1 MVFAAASSSTVVLPF
16 HSHASVVL
24 VVGAVATFFW
34 WAFTRLGPT
43 VVAPG
48 EAVVTTRQ
56 KQWIVAG
63 LAWTFVFSSWPIHDI
78 SERYLFLFHMT
89 QHTVFTFVAPAC
101 FLLGSPPWLWR
112 WAMSHRRVAP
122 VVRFLSKPLVALL
135 VFNALI
141 VATHY
146 PPVVEKSL
154 HNEWFHFSVHT
165 VLFAAATFMWIP
177 VINRIE
183 GLPRLKAPTK
193 MVYLF
198 AQSIVPTV
206 PASFLT
212 FSDTPLYKTYG
223 LAPRMIHGLDALGDQ
238 QIAAAIMKI
247 GGGGFLWGIVA
258 YLFSVWHRDTL
269 AGLADDNVLATG
281 EARVAPTAG
290 KARVRPQIAG
300 MTIGGGRVGEVS
312 ESAGVLTWAQVK
324 AELEGLMH
332 DRVLIDDADTSA

>member
-1 MVFAAASSSTVVLPF
+1 MVFVVATGPATASLPF

-43 VVAPG
+43 LVASG
-48 EAVVTTRQ
+48 EEIVSKRQ
-56 KQWIVAG
+56 KHWVVAG
-63 LAWTFVFSSWPIHDI
+63 LAWTFVFSSWPLHDI
-78 SERYLFLFHMT
+78 SEKYLFLVHMT

-101 FLLGSPPWLWR
+101 FLLGSPTWLWR
-112 WAMSHRRVAP
+112 WFMSHRPIAL

-135 VFNALI
+135 TFNTLI
-141 VATHY
+141 VVTHI

-177 VINRIE
+177 VLNRTP
-183 GLPRLKAPTK
+183 GLPRLKTPTK

-212 FSDTPLYKTYG
+212 FSVTPMYKTYG
-223 LAPRMIHGLDALGDQ
+223 MAPRLIRHLDAIGDQ
-238 QIAAAIMKI
+238 QLAAAIMKI

-258 YLFSVWHRDTL
+258 YLFATWNRDTQ

-281 EARVAPTAG
+281 EVERPPAIGRT
-290 KARVRPQIAG
+290 RQRPQIAG
-300 MTIGGGRVGEVS
+300 MTIGGGRVGDPAVGS
-312 ESAGVLTWAQVK
+312 EVLTWEQVK
-324 AELEGLMH
+324 AELDRLEGQP
-332 DRVLIDDADTSA
+332 VLTEDSSSG